1 MFWDSKKSI
10 ERRRIISVRKSK
22 TGFADAYVK
31 FSLGGFDG
39 GKGKRANQKLK
50 PYLVLYSIV
59 STEILSNFHPSAIL
73 IL

>member
-1 MFWDSKKSI
+1 MFWDLKKSI

-39 GKGKRANQKLK
+39 GKGKYFAKFKDRHFSVAD
-50 PYLVLYSIV
+50 VSDESIC
-59 STEILSNFHPSAIL
+59 E
-73 IL
+73 